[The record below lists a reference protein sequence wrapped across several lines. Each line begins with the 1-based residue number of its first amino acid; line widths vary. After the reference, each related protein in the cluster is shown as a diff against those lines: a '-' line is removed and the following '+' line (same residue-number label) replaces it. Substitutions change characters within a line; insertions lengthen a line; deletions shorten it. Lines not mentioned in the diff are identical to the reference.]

1 MKKILITI
9 VLGAF
14 FLIHCTNPEVN
25 FPEEQK
31 KTDENKTAAVVYNI
45 PTVLVYPEDT
55 SPFLYFQFFSLAYAN
70 GAKETLFLPS
80 LDRDENIIS
89 AVERLKKTTGEKPVI
104 IIKALKSKELF
115 DSLKKNIQK
124 IIVFEPFQETL
135 EEEEKDLVVLVSGEA
150 PKTEEKKPEN
160 EVKPENTETNESTQ
174 QETQTEETKTQQEE
188 IQTETVEK
196 EETVTTDET
205 LKKES
210 TETVEKT
217 DSEEKK
223 IEEQPLAKPV
233 HLIEKMK
240 NTQVLNNLLEAVI
253 GKKQTVSLPEEEK
266 LIYIKGKSFSK
277 AVLSIMEI
285 KEEGGEPKKTFSVA
299 SGKAGFFSSLIVD
312 PKKEFFLTAS
322 YGKEKTWNFY
332 FAGLI
337 HSYPFCEIIPDPKS
351 LAEIISIFSPIDFN
365 LIKLPPEVIIPE
377 EMKEKLKN
385 LYFLKIVKTEKDFSF
400 DFSEKG
406 LWIGIPDE
414 NILSIGFK
422 IGTKEIQ
429 IQKNTSLYILN

>member
-1 MKKILITI
+1 MKKILMTM

-25 FPEEQK
+25 FPEDQK
-31 KTDENKTAAVVYNI
+31 KAEENKTASVVYNI

-89 AVERLKKTTGEKPVI
+89 AVERLKKTSGEKPVVI
-104 IIKALKSKELF
+104 MKALKSKELF

-135 EEEEKDLVVLVSGEA
+135 EEEEKDLVVLISGEA

-160 EVKPENTETNESTQ
+160 EVKPENTENQTNETTQ
-174 QETQTEETKTQQEE
+174 QDSLTEETKQEE
-188 IQTETVEK
+188 IQSEVEKK

-205 LKKES
+205 IKKES
-210 TETVEKT
+210 TETLEKT
-217 DSEEKK
+217 ESEEKK
-223 IEEQPLAKPV
+223 AEEQALPKTV

-337 HSYPFCEIIPDPKS
+337 HSYPFCELIPDPKS
-351 LAEIISIFSPIDFN
+351 LAEITSIFSPIDFN
-365 LIKLPPEVIIPE
+365 LLKLPPEVIIPE

-385 LYFLKIVKTEKDFSF
+385 LYFIKIVKSEKDFSF
-400 DFSEKG
+400 DFPEKG
-406 LWIGIPDE
+406 LIIGIPE
-414 NILSIGFK
+414 EKILSIGFK

-429 IQKNTSLYILN
+429 IQKNTSLYLLN